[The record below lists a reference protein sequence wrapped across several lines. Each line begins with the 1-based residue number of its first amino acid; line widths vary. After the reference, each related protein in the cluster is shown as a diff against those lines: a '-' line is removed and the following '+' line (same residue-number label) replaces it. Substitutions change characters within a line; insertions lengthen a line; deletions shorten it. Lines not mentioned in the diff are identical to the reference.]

1 MLLAYLT
8 IVAVLRLFL
17 QELISD
23 QENPSYE
30 MGGREAEGTYR
41 GEGRRWRRGPRAEG
55 KASRRRGRGR
65 GRGGRR
71 RDRRSQSPCR
81 PLFLS
86 GSRRA
91 WGDKMR
97 RGRVGCNP
105 ARPGA
110 KREPE
115 RKTSPGWKSASGLS
129 PGRSLPNTRSRQ
141 PAAFFVFVFSLTENA
156 ALLINHRESFTDQI
170 RSSHYHTV

>member
-55 KASRRRGRGR
+55 EASRRRGRGR

-97 RGRVGCNP
+97 RS

-110 KREPE
+110 KRGPE

-156 ALLINHRESFTDQI
+156 ALLIKS
-170 RSSHYHTV
+170 